1 MPQIMAWNTWNSIYS
16 KTLSKFSVKFRK
28 GTFLIKLV
36 GGGGGGRPVNLNLN
50 RAYFRHLLRV
60 VTARN
65 ALFVLFKAFFHSKNF
80 KFACYLEAG
89 AHLGCDQN
97 LLYCALVYL
106 CCTYFLPWNMSCWK
120 RPWPYNLT
128 VVETLKLVAVVN
140 TAFLFCYDECVRGLF
155 LILK

>member
-1 MPQIMAWNTWNSIYS
+1 MPQIMAWNTWNSIFS
-16 KTLSKFSVKFRK
+16 KTLSKFSFKFRK

-36 GGGGGGRPVNLNLN
+36 GGGGRPVNLN

-89 AHLGCDQN
+89 AHLGCDLN

-106 CCTYFLPWNMSCWK
+106 CCTYFLPWNMSYWK

-140 TAFLFCYDECVRGLF
+140 TAFLFCYDECVRG
-155 LILK
+155 